1 MGDIE
6 ILFDVC
12 WILSPSQIQKLISQY
27 HNADYEAP
35 ISPDILK
42 AVAARVRP
50 EDKND
55 QLLLQTEQDEVGPY
69 QIPPPRDIAG
79 LETCTSIVW
88 ADTDNARRCP
98 SLAQCASTAQVGD
111 FCGLKLFIL
120 WFFHGCARNVNKTYI
135 ALVLHMRD
143 YWSEEFAWRRA
154 GHQLDGLVA
163 IRFVT
168 VPV

>member
-1 MGDIE
+1 MPEGLLQLEHLMQATKLLQLKKATLGDIE

-69 QIPPPRDIAG
+69 QIPPPREIAG
-79 LETCTSIVW
+79 LETCEHSPENKLT
-88 ADTDNARRCP
+88 ARCP
-98 SLAQCASTAQVGD
+98 CMAQCSTHPSSSHFRRIVG
-111 FCGLKLFIL
+111 FSGVSC
-120 WFFHGCARNVNKTYI
+120 HGVDTYN
-135 ALVLHMRD
+135 AYSYD
-143 YWSEEFAWRRA
+143 TS
-154 GHQLDGLVA
+154 
-163 IRFVT
+163 
-168 VPV
+168 